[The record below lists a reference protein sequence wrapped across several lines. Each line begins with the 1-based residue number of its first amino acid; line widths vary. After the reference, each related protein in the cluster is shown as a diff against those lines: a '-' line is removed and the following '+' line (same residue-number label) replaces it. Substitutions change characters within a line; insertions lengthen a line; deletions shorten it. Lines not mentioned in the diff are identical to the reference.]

1 MTSQINSSDLT
12 ARRRFLITERSNPV
26 PCCFGGPVYDIVSSI
41 TVNDISTNPLSFV
54 SGSVTPNING
64 RLTAEAAVGI
74 AVLAA
79 TGTATIELRAV
90 IGGGPE
96 VLLAQSSPISL
107 VGTTIGDTVGSI
119 ITGSIDTIL
128 ANTTITVYVYVY
140 TSDAST
146 AATRFTSL
154 VVIAS

>member
-1 MTSQINSSDLT
+1 M
-12 ARRRFLITERSNPV
+12 
-26 PCCFGGPVYDIVSSI
+26 
-41 TVNDISTNPLSFV
+41 VNDISTNPLSFV
-54 SGSVTPNING
+54 SGSVTPNTNG
-64 RLTAEAAVGI
+64 RLIAEAAVGI
-74 AVLAA
+74 DVLAA
-79 TGTATIELRAV
+79 AGTATIELRAV

-107 VGTTIGDTVGSI
+107 VGTTIGDTVGRI
-119 ITGSIDTIL
+119 ITGSIDTIM

-146 AATRFTSL
+146 AATRFTTL